1 MKILKRIMA
10 AALLLVLCAGFLVL
24 PAAATTTISRQ
35 DGLEVTVQMDKEAY
49 EAGEAITATITVKNT
64 SANPMT
70 IANLEQLIPEGYKLS
85 EDSKAAAENIELRP
99 NQTYELEVTFEGG
112 NGEQAEVSAQS
123 IFDKIIY
130 GQTKGIPN
138 LLIAVLV
145 VIAFVVFMLLT

>member
-1 MKILKRIMA
+1 M
-10 AALLLVLCAGFLVL
+10 
-24 PAAATTTISRQ
+24 
-35 DGLEVTVQMDKEAY
+35 QMDKEAY